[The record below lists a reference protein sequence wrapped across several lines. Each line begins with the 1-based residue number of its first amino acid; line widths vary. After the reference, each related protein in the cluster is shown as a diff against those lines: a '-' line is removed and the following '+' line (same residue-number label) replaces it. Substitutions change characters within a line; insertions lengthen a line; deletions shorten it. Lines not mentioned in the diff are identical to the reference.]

1 MEQNEIQP
9 FRFGVVEE
17 NEDGCIIEVKQED
30 YERDLASGIPEDELL
45 KPGKHKFRRVSPERL
60 AKKEDLHPSNI
71 KVEFQ
76 MKLDLDVLKHF
87 QSRAETQ
94 EIEALQLL
102 LNEKL
107 RAAMEDELKLEEVE
121 NKLLND
127 KNFIAALAEEV
138 KKAA

>member
-1 MEQNEIQP
+1 MEQNKIQP
-9 FRFGVVEE
+9 FRFGVIEE
-17 NEDGCIIEVKQED
+17 TEKGAVIEVARED

-45 KPGKHKFRRVSPERL
+45 KPGTYQLRRRGRTATRE
-60 AKKEDLHPSNI
+60 ELHPSNT

-87 QSRAETQ
+87 QNRAESQ

-107 RAAMEDELKLEEVE
+107 RNLMESEQQIEEVE
-121 NKLLND
+121 TKLLKD
-127 KNFIAALAEEV
+127 KKFIAVLAEEV
-138 KKAA
+138 RKAA